1 MREKK
6 RDENRRWRNQ
16 TVAFRVSPG
25 EKEEINMRAR
35 LCGLTKT
42 DYAINRCL
50 EKDVVVYG
58 NPRVYK
64 ALKTEMEQ
72 IRQEL
77 SRLNAGNEISDAL
90 WSRMEMVNIIYEGMK
105 EAR

>member
-16 TVAFRVSPG
+16 TIAFRVSPE

-35 LCGLTKT
+35 LCGLSKT
-42 DYAINRCL
+42 DYAINRCM

-64 ALKTEMEQ
+64 ALKDEMEQ

-77 SRLNAGNEISDAL
+77 SRLNVGTEINDTL
-90 WSRMEMVNIIYEGMK
+90 RSRMEMVSIIYEEMK
-105 EAR
+105 EER